1 MSGHSSTEEPERLI
15 PMGVVLMTVG
25 GILLLT
31 VLAIWMAAPRYMPR
45 PLYNAVA
52 PRLAASGILPTRM
65 PLAAAP
71 ERRDNDD
78 GETAVLLPQ
87 SPAEEESEYP
97 DYFVSAAEAR
107 VSDPGAGQ
115 PMQIKIPAIDVDAPV
130 VEVSLQPITTTNGT
144 RYYQWEV
151 PAGYLAGWHDN
162 SARLGQ
168 PGNTVINGHHNIYG
182 EIFRDLVD
190 LDVGDRLILYDQDK
204 RYVYQVAETEIFPE
218 RGQSLSARRENAQ
231 WMAASDDE
239 RVTLITC
246 WPYTDNSHRVVV
258 VAKPVY

>member
-1 MSGHSSTEEPERLI
+1 MSGHSTTEEQERLI

-25 GILLLT
+25 GIVLLT
-31 VLAIWMAAPRYMPR
+31 VLVIWMLAPQYMPR

-71 ERRDNDD
+71 EN
-78 GETAVLLPQ
+78 GEEEERAVLLPQ
-87 SPAEEESEYP
+87 SPTEEESEYP

-107 VSDPGAGQ
+107 VSNPGAGQ
-115 PMQIKIPAIDVDAPV
+115 PIQIEIPAIDVEAPV
-130 VEVSLQPITTTNGT
+130 IEVGLQPFTTTNGS

-151 PAGYLAGWHDN
+151 PTGYLAGWHDN

-168 PGNTVINGHHNIYG
+168 PGNTVLNGHHNIYG

-190 LDVGDRLILYDQDK
+190 LEVGDNLILYDQER
-204 RYVYQVAETEIFPE
+204 RYVYRITETKILPE
-218 RGQSLSARRENAQ
+218 RGQPLSVRRENAQ
-231 WMAASDDE
+231 WMAPTDDE